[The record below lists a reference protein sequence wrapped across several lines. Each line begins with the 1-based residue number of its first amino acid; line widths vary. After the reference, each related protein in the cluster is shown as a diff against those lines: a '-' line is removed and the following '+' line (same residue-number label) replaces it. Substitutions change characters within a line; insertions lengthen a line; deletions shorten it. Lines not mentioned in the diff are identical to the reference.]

1 MHSGRWYYRADK
13 VESIVF
19 NAIAEYIGKLQ
30 ENDDVFQEIEI
41 NKQREKKTART
52 ELEKEKQELVK
63 IKKKIGVMEEN
74 VPQAMTGE
82 YPLALDD
89 LVRLIDKQKET
100 CSKQQEVIK
109 QKEDKL
115 KNMDMSISERGYLR
129 EQIPTWQQVFL
140 EADPHTK
147 RVLVNKLVEKI
158 DIIEGQITIRF
169 RIHLEEFIS
178 HPEKIVIRY

>member
-13 VESIVF
+13 VEAIVF
-19 NAIAEYIGKLQ
+19 NAISEYIGKLQ

-74 VPQAMTGE
+74 IPQAMTGE

-169 RIHLEEFIS
+169 RIYLEEFIS